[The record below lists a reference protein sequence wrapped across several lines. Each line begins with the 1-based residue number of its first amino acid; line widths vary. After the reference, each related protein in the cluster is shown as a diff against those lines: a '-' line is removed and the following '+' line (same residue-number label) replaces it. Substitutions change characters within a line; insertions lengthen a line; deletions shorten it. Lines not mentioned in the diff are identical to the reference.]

1 MTYWEQK
8 IMKEHTEAMNRLTEA
23 LKEHTEAMQ
32 RFKCPDRIWLEPV

>member
-1 MTYWEQK
+1 
-8 IMKEHTEAMNRLTEA
+8 MKEHTEAMNRLTEA